1 MLKDQEIETLIASV
15 EQEYKTLVQQL
26 NNIKA
31 DIEKLNSDKEKTLLS
46 VAMKKGEYE
55 AYQKVLSKKENKE
68 N

>member
-68 N
+68 K

>member
-31 DIEKLNSDKEKTLLS
+31 DIEKLNSDKKKTLLS